1 MAKQNEISESV
12 PQRVKSRVDAYPE
25 AIAQY
30 FKDSGGTY
38 QTKSYKALWSEVE
51 ALGSAFLEAGVRR
64 GDHVGIIADNR
75 QEWLVTDLAL
85 LSIGAIDVPRGTDA
99 TSDEV
104 TYILGHADCR
114 LVVAEGASQADLLLA
129 RKGDLPKMETLLLFD
144 GHATIR
150 KKVEKAGLVYRE
162 YGELLD
168 AGMGLPKEPF
178 RKELPAGTP
187 DEVATLIYTSGTTG
201 EPKGVMLTH
210 RSYIFQMDRI
220 HDILH
225 LNETDIF
232 LSVLPIWHSF
242 ERAVGYVVLN
252 FAAAIAYSK
261 PIGQVML
268 EDMAKVRPTW
278 MTSVPRIWEGVRAA
292 VYRNARKESTVKQA
306 MFHFFVG
313 VGESHA
319 HFSNMMLGRLPS
331 FRKRYRAL
339 DIGMSLVP
347 LVILTPFKL
356 LGSLLVF
363 SKLRARLGGR
373 FIAGVS
379 GGGALPPYVDRF
391 FQAAG
396 IKLLEGYGL
405 TESGPVLAVR
415 LQDHP
420 VSGTVGPLL
429 RDVEHRVLD
438 ESGTAVPPGHK
449 GVLHVR
455 SEQIMEGY
463 YKKPEATA
471 AVLRDGWLNTGDL
484 VVFTHDGEF
493 TIIGREKDTIVLLGG
508 ENVEPGP
515 IEEKLVQSDLIDQA
529 MVVGQDQKFLGALIV
544 PNRERLEEFAR
555 ESGVD
560 YVEYEE
566 LLEEQAVNQRMR
578 EEIEELINGKNGFKL
593 YERVYRF
600 ALLAKPFEVG
610 QEMTNTLKIRRTVA
624 AQMHHRTI
632 ESLFR

>member
-1 MAKQNEISESV
+1 MAKQNGITESV
-12 PQRVKSRVDAYPE
+12 PQRVKSRVDSYPG

-30 FKDSGGTY
+30 YKDAQGTY
-38 QTKSYKALWSEVE
+38 RTKSYEALWSEAE
-51 ALGSAFLEAGVRR
+51 ALGSAFLEAGVGR

-75 QEWLVTDLAL
+75 HEWLVTDLAL

-99 TSDEV
+99 TGDEV

-114 LVVAEGASQADLLLA
+114 LVVTEGPSQAELLLA
-129 RKGDLPKMETLLLFD
+129 RKSDLPKMETLLLYD
-144 GHATIR
+144 STAAIR
-150 KKVEKAGLVYRE
+150 KKIEKAGLVHWE
-162 YGELLD
+162 YNQLLESGN
-168 AGMGLPKEPF
+168 ALPKESF
-178 RKELPAGTP
+178 RKELAAGTP

-220 HDILH
+220 HEILH
-225 LNETDIF
+225 LDETDIF

-242 ERAVGYVVLN
+242 ERAVGYLVLN

-292 VYRNARKESTVKQA
+292 VYRNARKESAVKQA

-319 HFSNMMLGRLPS
+319 HFSNMMLGRLPA
-331 FRKRYRAL
+331 FRRRYRAL
-339 DIGMSLVP
+339 DIGMSLIP
-347 LVILTPFKL
+347 LIVLTPFKL

-373 FIAGVS
+373 FVAGVS
-379 GGGALPPYVDRF
+379 GGGALPVYVDRF

-429 RDVEHRVLD
+429 PDVEHRVLD

-471 AVLRDGWLNTGDL
+471 EVLRDGWLNTGDL
-484 VVFTHDGEF
+484 VVFTHNGEF

-515 IEEKLVQSDLIDQA
+515 IEESLVQSDLIEQA

-555 ESGVD
+555 ETGVD

-566 LLEEQAVNQRMR
+566 LLEAQPVNQRMR
-578 EEIEELINGKNGFKL
+578 EEIEGLINGKNGFKL
-593 YERVYRF
+593 YERIYRF
-600 ALLAKPFEVG
+600 ALLATPFEVG
-610 QEMTNTLKIRRTVA
+610 RELTNTLKIRRTVA
-624 AQMHHRTI
+624 AQMHHRRI
-632 ESLFR
+632 ENLFR